1 MNKTG
6 VWVPDSTDHTKRS
19 DARAPARGSWSAV
32 ELEQDILDVLVSAPD
47 ANTLEL
53 AFLRKEAAL
62 MELFDRLTITDAH
75 ELRRRLLLGLPGD
88 QIAARFAGLIVERRQ
103 RLLAFLAGARRR
115 AALRAGAR

>member
-1 MNKTG
+1 
-6 VWVPDSTDHTKRS
+6 
-19 DARAPARGSWSAV
+19 V